1 MWAAMRFL
9 SCAVTSNPPWN
20 AFDTQAFCLFS
31 LKSNQKL
38 SPHESLSPG
47 LWTRLH
53 PPRLPSNHNRTK
65 KKGSLGG
72 AIALLATV
80 IGFATA
86 TARAADPPI
95 IGILPKTIIGDVFMK
110 NMADAAVAKGKA
122 LGAKVEIFSVSGHEA
137 VEEQVSAVETLISR
151 KVDAIILAAVD
162 SKGLSSVVNQAT
174 TAGIPVILAD
184 SGVEGA
190 NYVTVVQTD
199 NVAASGLAAD
209 YAAALLSGRG
219 KVAQLEGE
227 AASETAQ
234 LRTKGFHEGIAKY
247 KNIQL
252 VSSISGHWTTP
263 GAVDATEAILKGSP
277 DVNLIFASSDLMAVG
292 ASSVLER
299 QGRKDVLVL
308 GFDGIPEGVAL
319 VRQLKAVGDVA
330 QNAKGMGEK
339 SVEIAMQVIKDKNAA
354 AGVPKVID
362 SGFVLV
368 HPWNVDAYSKENFAK

>member
-1 MWAAMRFL
+1 MR
-9 SCAVTSNPPWN
+9 
-20 AFDTQAFCLFS
+20 
-31 LKSNQKL
+31 QK
-38 SPHESLSPG
+38 G
-47 LWTRLH
+47 F
-53 PPRLPSNHNRTK
+53 
-65 KKGSLGG
+65 LGG
-72 AIALLATV
+72 AIALLAAAVAFT
-80 IGFATA
+80 TA
-86 TARAADPPI
+86 AVRAADPPV

-122 LGAKVEIFSVSGHEA
+122 LGAKVEIYSVSGHEA

-174 TAGIPVILAD
+174 AAGIPVILAD

-199 NVAASGLAAD
+199 NVGASRLAAD
-209 YAAALLSGRG
+209 YAAALLSDRG
-219 KVAQLEGE
+219 KVAQIEGE

-234 LRTKGFHEGIAKY
+234 LRTKGFHEEIAKY

-292 ASSVLER
+292 AASVLER

-319 VRQLKAVGDVA
+319 VKQLKAVGDVA

-354 AGVPKVID
+354 ANIPKVID

-368 HPWNVDAYSKENFAK
+368 HPWNVDAYSRENFAK